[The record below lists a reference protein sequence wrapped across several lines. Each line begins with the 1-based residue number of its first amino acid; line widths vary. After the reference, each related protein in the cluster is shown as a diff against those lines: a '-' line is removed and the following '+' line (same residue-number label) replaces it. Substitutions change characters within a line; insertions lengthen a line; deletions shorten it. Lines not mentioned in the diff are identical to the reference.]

1 MHSSVCI
8 VTLHK
13 MAETFVVRDEFTVE
27 HSSINIIQNN
37 EAKLVRFF
45 NVKVIYLSRKGG
57 KVKNNFEWLRLE
69 GDEDNRQNAKEY
81 IIALTKPSESKVLPF
96 PVEMYDFGDQE
107 FLECIE
113 KQTRAHIEQTGSGS
127 VKIHGNSLSVTLALS
142 ILEDKI
148 NNFINRKKTLGNIT
162 KHRDVPNFPSEN
174 GFRCLNDSPQKRLSD
189 FNDYNS
195 KTTDSPSCVKHS
207 ILENFSHNNSNSSQ
221 DSMNNLLSIQRSQ
234 FKNDKILQNPSSTNL
249 RYSEISA
256 FENALRDTD
265 KEHSA
270 RMVVHQP
277 SSEISSEACAL
288 SSERLTF
295 FTNLAKQIGHVPS
308 DIQEAL
314 KMASDDMKPSHFIRL
329 LNNIKEEREIVEKEE
344 RENDN
349 QTVSDCSESTDS
361 KLPIKYIELLLNDY
375 KEEAGISSIEELKRR
390 NQARQQCLQQHTQSS
405 KKSSP
410 KDFLPQTGWDSTKKK
425 KTKKKPVRMPDPVQ
439 IVASNYAETLSQINS
454 EKTPNLGLCHENGK
468 SINDK
473 ITSSHSYKS
482 AVMCS
487 SDVEECSTV
496 SFRSNLGKAA
506 NSSFI
511 YSDKRHTE
519 SDLRTCMLNKT
530 DEHHTYYSS
539 ANSGSVEKME
549 SNHFLVQM
557 DLEKNDTPDNDDL
570 RYIVIDG
577 SNIAMAHGNGK
588 FSCKGIQISV
598 NYFVQRGHNVMV
610 FVPQHKLCAPGPSN
624 IILDQEILYQLKE
637 KGHLAFTP
645 SRKLQ
650 GKLINCYDDR
660 FILSLAE
667 REDGIIVSND
677 QYRDLMQEKASWK
690 EIVEKRLLMYTF
702 VKDNFMLPED
712 PLGRD
717 GPMLD
722 EFLRKSPKD
731 GNCTPKKSSRPTY
744 RPQFVPQRQLPQ
756 PQLNYQILRGRSRT
770 RQGNN
775 VHLDSSIRSTEETQS
790 LYRELKTLFSER
802 DQEEIVNN
810 VLCDYPSERDLNRL
824 SNICVQMI
832 FGN

>member
-1 MHSSVCI
+1 
-8 VTLHK
+8 

-37 EAKLVRFF
+37 EAKLDRFF
-45 NVKVIYLSRKGG
+45 NVKVIYLSRNGG

-107 FLECIE
+107 YLECIE

-148 NNFINRKKTLGNIT
+148 NNFINRKKTLGDIT
-162 KHRDVPNFPSEN
+162 KH
-174 GFRCLNDSPQKRLSD
+174 
-189 FNDYNS
+189 
-195 KTTDSPSCVKHS
+195 H
-207 ILENFSHNNSNSSQ
+207 
-221 DSMNNLLSIQRSQ
+221 
-234 FKNDKILQNPSSTNL
+234 
-249 RYSEISA
+249 
-256 FENALRDTD
+256 
-265 KEHSA
+265 
-270 RMVVHQP
+270 
-277 SSEISSEACAL
+277 
-288 SSERLTF
+288 
-295 FTNLAKQIGHVPS
+295 
-308 DIQEAL
+308 
-314 KMASDDMKPSHFIRL
+314 
-329 LNNIKEEREIVEKEE
+329 
-344 RENDN
+344 
-349 QTVSDCSESTDS
+349 
-361 KLPIKYIELLLNDY
+361 
-375 KEEAGISSIEELKRR
+375 
-390 NQARQQCLQQHTQSS
+390 
-405 KKSSP
+405 
-410 KDFLPQTGWDSTKKK
+410 
-425 KTKKKPVRMPDPVQ
+425 
-439 IVASNYAETLSQINS
+439 
-454 EKTPNLGLCHENGK
+454 
-468 SINDK
+468 
-473 ITSSHSYKS
+473 
-482 AVMCS
+482 
-487 SDVEECSTV
+487 VEESSAV
-496 SFRSNLGKAA
+496 SFRSPLGKAA

-530 DEHHTYYSS
+530 DEHHAYYSS
-539 ANSGSVEKME
+539 ANYGSVEKME
-549 SNHFLVQM
+549 SNHFLAQM

-588 FSCKGIQISV
+588 FSCKGIQIAV

-610 FVPQHKLCAPGPSN
+610 FVPQHKLCAPGPNN

-731 GNCTPKKSSRPTY
+731 GNCTPKKR
-744 RPQFVPQRQLPQ
+744 FA
-756 PQLNYQILRGRSRT
+756 
-770 RQGNN
+770 
-775 VHLDSSIRSTEETQS
+775 
-790 LYRELKTLFSER
+790 
-802 DQEEIVNN
+802 
-810 VLCDYPSERDLNRL
+810 
-824 SNICVQMI
+824 
-832 FGN
+832 